1 MAVPIRP
8 DPPAKFVPGRS
19 GLSKEWQSYFAKP
32 FVADTLSRLVNDPVE
47 VSSFDSPPQDLPN
60 LRAGTTNAGTI
71 QLYGKQDEEALG
83 AFTHEVGHVIDRR
96 SQETGD
102 ALEITETLRAI
113 FNTAKPP
120 AFTYESDTGNLPEE
134 YVAETFRS
142 AMEIVRSP
150 AEQQQRDLQLAE
162 RSFPG
167 ITLWY
172 NWIQQRLNGNKT
184 AAK

>member
-1 MAVPIRP
+1 
-8 DPPAKFVPGRS
+8 
-19 GLSKEWQSYFAKP
+19 
-32 FVADTLSRLVNDPVE
+32 
-47 VSSFDSPPQDLPN
+47 
-60 LRAGTTNAGTI
+60 
-71 QLYGKQDEEALG
+71 LYGKQDEEALG

-120 AFTYESDTGNLPEE
+120 AFTYESDTGNPPAE

-150 AEQQQRDLQLAE
+150 ADQQQLNLQQAE
-162 RSFPG
+162 RQFPG
-167 ITLWY
+167 ISLWY
-172 NWIQQRLNGNKT
+172 NWIQQRLKSNTT
-184 AAK
+184 ATK

>member
-1 MAVPIRP
+1 MTAPIKP
-8 DPPAKFVPGRS
+8 DPPKFVPGNR
-19 GLSKEWQSYFAKP
+19 GLSDAWKNYFSTP
-32 FVADTLSRLVNDPVE
+32 YVSDTLSRLVGRGPPVE
-47 VSSFDSPPQDLPN
+47 VSSVPRPAEADPRLQG
-60 LRAGTTNAGTI
+60 GTTNAGTL
-71 QLYGKQDEEALG
+71 QMYEKPNDGV
-83 AFTHEVGHVIDRR
+83 FTHELGHILDQR

-102 ALEITETLRAI
+102 ALEVIDSVRTL
-113 FNTAKPP
+113 FNTNRPP
-120 AFTYESDTGNLPEE
+120 AFTYESATGNLPEE

-167 ITLWY
+167 IMLWY

>member
-1 MAVPIRP
+1 MTAPIKP
-8 DPPAKFVPGRS
+8 NPPKFVPGNR
-19 GLSKEWQSYFAKP
+19 GLSDAWKNYFSTP
-32 FVADTLSRLVNDPVE
+32 YVSDTLSRLVGQGPPVE
-47 VSSFDSPPQDLPN
+47 VSSVPRPPEEDPKLQG
-60 LRAGTTNAGTI
+60 GTTNAGT
-71 QLYGKQDEEALG
+71 LLMYERPDDGV
-83 AFTHEVGHVIDRR
+83 FTHELGHVLDVR

-102 ALEITETLRAI
+102 ALEVTETLRAI
-113 FNTAKPP
+113 FNTKRPEG
-120 AFTYESDTGNLPEE
+120 FTYESATGNLPAE